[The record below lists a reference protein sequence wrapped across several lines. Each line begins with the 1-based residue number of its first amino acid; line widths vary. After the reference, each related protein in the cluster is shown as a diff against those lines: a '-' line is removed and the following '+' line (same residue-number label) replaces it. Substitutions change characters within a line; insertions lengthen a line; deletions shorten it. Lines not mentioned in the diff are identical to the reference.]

1 MQNGRPAFPEFK
13 RKPSDPFLQAISA
26 SGKKWIII
34 TDEAG
39 DPKLVLNSNLFLRKA
54 IFSKEEINPYTYCH
68 LPVIARDSSILL
80 GKVLAK
86 LKSDSTSMTD
96 DVIEQDLILVWSDQK
111 RIITG
116 ADILGRLMRGIAL
129 RA

>member
-1 MQNGRPAFPEFK
+1 
-13 RKPSDPFLQAISA
+13 
-26 SGKKWIII
+26 
-34 TDEAG
+34 
-39 DPKLVLNSNLFLRKA
+39 
-54 IFSKEEINPYTYCH
+54 
-68 LPVIARDSSILL
+68 VIARDSSILL